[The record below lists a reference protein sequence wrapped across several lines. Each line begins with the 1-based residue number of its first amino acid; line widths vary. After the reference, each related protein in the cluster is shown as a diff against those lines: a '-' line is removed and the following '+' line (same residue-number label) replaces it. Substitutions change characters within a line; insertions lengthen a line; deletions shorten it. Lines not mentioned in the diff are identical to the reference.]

1 MFKKT
6 VLVISFL
13 TLFFTAVPIHTYAVQ
28 DSSTGTTQV
37 DPWTAF
43 WNTILSWF
51 GIVQGTD
58 EYWSKPIQIDD
69 ADNNSDY
76 NNSNADATTRAL
88 TDEDRDVGRGIYLNQ
103 LIRKQN
109 NYDNN
114 SYVSSGCNPIT
125 LTQMVYYFYTKNEKI
140 LYDTSGNLL
149 DYDDSLMTQ
158 YKTDISSAANN
169 ITPTVDESNQTSDT
183 TGDSGESNT
192 DSTGDNLGSGGNTR
206 GAGGGRSDYNKDYL
220 YQCYYTVYKHSPSVP
235 QGSYQGKSDA
245 APATST
251 QLNDSIRTV
260 IPASAQGD
268 DIPTDNTNAS
278 NAETIVKD
286 TDKQE
291 KTMLK
296 SMVPNSGQS
305 DDLDSDR
312 EYLRDVQA
320 HWLHPDSWEDDL
332 PERSENTPVEDSGSS
347 TGTCNAK
354 ASHCRGMSQYGAYG
368 LALSGKNYQEILS
381 FYYGGV
387 KLKTIDTNSYI
398 KVRIDKGDDDC
409 AAGRTISIKFE
420 QYLTALGEMP
430 DSWGKKGFEA
440 LKAQVVAA
448 RTYAYVRTK
457 GLQNSICNTSNCQV
471 FRCTNMG
478 SKPFLAKAVAATA
491 GQILVDDASD
501 TAFSTEYA
509 RTFCGPSKA
518 VFYKNHTIP
527 SVNGITYEQKALVA
541 TGKTSTTF
549 CK

>member
-1 MFKKT
+1 MFKKS
-6 VLVISFL
+6 VLIISFL
-13 TLFFTAVPIHTYAVQ
+13 TLFFTATLKTTYAV
-28 DSSTGTTQV
+28 DGSSNESTVTQV

-51 GIVQGTD
+51 GIVQGTN
-58 EYWSKPIQIDD
+58 EYISKDIAIKNPSE
-69 ADNNSDY
+69 NTDY
-76 NNSNADATTRAL
+76 NSTDFDITTRAVSSK
-88 TDEDRDVGRGIYLNQ
+88 DQEIRRGIYLNQ

-109 NYDNN
+109 GYDNK
-114 SYVSSGCNPIT
+114 SYVSDGCNPIT
-125 LTQMVYYFYTKNEKI
+125 LTQMVYYFYTQNKKI
-140 LYDTSGNLL
+140 LYDTNGNLL
-149 DYDDSLMTQ
+149 DYDANLMAE
-158 YKTDISSAANN
+158 YKT
-169 ITPTVDESNQTSDT
+169 E
-183 TGDSGESNT
+183 T
-192 DSTGDNLGSGGNTR
+192 DHN
-206 GAGGGRSDYNKDYL
+206 DYL
-220 YQCYYTVYKHSPSVP
+220 NDCYNTVYNHSPSVP

-251 QLNDSIRTV
+251 QLNSSIRMV

-268 DIPTDNTNAS
+268 DIPKDNTNVS
-278 NAETIVKD
+278 NTETIIKD

-291 KTMLK
+291 ETMLK
-296 SMVPNSGQS
+296 SIIPNSGQTEGF
-305 DDLDSDR
+305 DSDR
-312 EYLRDVQA
+312 GYLRDIQA

-332 PERSENTPVEDSGSS
+332 PERSEDTPIDGSGTS

-381 FYYGGV
+381 FYYGSV

-398 KVRIDKGDDDC
+398 KVRIDKGDKDC
-409 AAGRTISIKFE
+409 SAGKTISIKFE

-491 GQILVDDASD
+491 GQILVDDSSD

-509 RTFCGPSKA
+509 RTFCGPSKT
-518 VFYKNHTIP
+518 VTYKNHTIP
-527 SVNGITYEQKALVA
+527 SVNGISYEQKALVA
-541 TGKTSTTF
+541 TGKSTTTF